1 MINKFWFYF
10 LSFTWGILVTLAG
23 CITSLVL
30 LIAGYQPKKNSY
42 GWVFI
47 IGKTWGGVSIGPCRL
62 LGSECESDYMKKHE
76 FGHSIQNCF
85 YGPFMIFLVV
95 IPSTIRYWYYKYHY
109 AKGTISKLRPY
120 DDIWFEHQAN
130 VLGEKNYEVC

>member
-10 LSFTWGILVTLAG
+10 LSFTWGILISLAG

-30 LIAGYQPKKNSY
+30 LIAGYRPKKNAY

-62 LGSECESDYMKKHE
+62 LGSECENDYMKKHE
-76 FGHSIQNCF
+76 FGHSVQNCF

-95 IPSTIRYWYYKYHY
+95 IPSTIRYWYYEYHY
-109 AKGTISKLRPY
+109 AKGRISKLRPY
-120 DDIWFEHQAN
+120 NDIWFEHQAN